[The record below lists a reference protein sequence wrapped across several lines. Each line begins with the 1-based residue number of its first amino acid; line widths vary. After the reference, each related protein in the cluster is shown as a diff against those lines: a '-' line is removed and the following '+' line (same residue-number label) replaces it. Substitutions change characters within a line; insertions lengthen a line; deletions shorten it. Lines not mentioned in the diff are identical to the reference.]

1 MSVRF
6 VWYKAAANPSFFST
20 IMLTAG
26 YSRPLAVSLSLQA
39 SSIFIVLPFLHKI
52 PSQKNRN
59 TKLFMVIL
67 VVKKVNSI
75 YRHLIQPIPEK
86 KIF

>member
-59 TKLFMVIL
+59 TQTFHGYFGRQESELYL
-67 VVKKVNSI
+67 LPS
-75 YRHLIQPIPEK
+75 YSTHS
-86 KIF
+86 